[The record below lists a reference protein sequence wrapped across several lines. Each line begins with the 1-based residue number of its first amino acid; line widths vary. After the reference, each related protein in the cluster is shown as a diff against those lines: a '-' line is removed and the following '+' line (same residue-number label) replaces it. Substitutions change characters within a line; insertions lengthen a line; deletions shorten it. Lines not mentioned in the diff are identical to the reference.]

1 LTQTIY
7 VEDGR
12 GMRRID
18 VQGFPLSI
26 GGTDADIQLPD
37 HPTPEPVAYIGL
49 TDGEMFVQPDP
60 GNPQVVCNGTPVV
73 TSQWLHDGDVLGI
86 GQACVVIEIKPDHV
100 VLRSEK
106 KTAEEKPSPVIVP
119 VVPRSSGKDVS
130 GTVIKPVDFKPTV
143 AGATR
148 KRRSIRPLAF
158 LFWVALVLLGA
169 ATWYIFTARSVAI
182 EIEPSPDLVELQGS
196 PFTVE
201 VGGRY
206 LMRQGEYILV
216 AEKEGYARLEV
227 PLIVTEE
234 RNQEYRFTLDK
245 SPGFLAVNTTPVDGA
260 VVSIDGEEIGTTP
273 LSDVELPPGEYEV
286 LIRAERFRDL
296 TTRVRIAGAGS
307 VETLNAELLPRWAA
321 IRFRSVPPGARVRI
335 GGGVVGTTPV
345 TADLIEGAHDYELI
359 LEGYKP
365 YRSRIGVVAGE
376 AQTLSPVELDLLDG
390 NLVLTSNPT
399 ASNVTVDGVYSGQ
412 TPLDLVLEPNEPHEI
427 SVSHA
432 GFETETRQVQIPS
445 GEAQTLNV
453 ELTAQLGVLEIVC
466 DPPDAEL
473 YVNGDSRGRA
483 NQVIR
488 LAAVPQ
494 QIEIK
499 KDGYEPF
506 GTTVTPRP
514 GFPQSIEVVLETRE
528 EVAAR
533 SRPPVL
539 QTSQGHELRLIEPLR
554 FRMGASRREPGRR
567 ANETFRDVELTR
579 PYYMATR
586 EVTNRQFREFKKEHR
601 SGVIREHNLE
611 VDHHPVVRVIWDD
624 AARYCNWLSEK
635 DSLPPAYV
643 QSGGKWVAAAPPTTG
658 YRLPTEAEWV
668 RAARYPAG
676 GEGLKYPWGG
686 SLPVATDSGNY
697 ADESANGLVPVIIA
711 NYNDSFPVT
720 APADSFEPNAL
731 GLYNL
736 GGNVSEW
743 MNDYYTIYRSSG
755 SEVARDPMG
764 PSEGKYH
771 VIRGASWMHG
781 SVTELRLSYRDYGAD
796 PRPDVGFR
804 IARYP

>member
-1 LTQTIY
+1 
-7 VEDGR
+7 
-12 GMRRID
+12 M
-18 VQGFPLSI
+18 
-26 GGTDADIQLPD
+26 GGNKADIQLPD
-37 HPTPEPVAYIGL
+37 YPTPELVAYVGF

-86 GQACVVIEIKPDHV
+86 GRARVVVEIKSDHM
-100 VLRSEK
+100 VLRAEK
-106 KTAEEKPSPVIVP
+106 KAVEEVPSPVIVP
-119 VVPRSSGKDVS
+119 VVPRSSGKDIQ
-130 GTVIKPVDFKPTV
+130 GTVVKPVDYKPTV
-143 AGATR
+143 IGATR
-148 KRRSIRPLAF
+148 KRRSVRPVAI

-169 ATWYIFTARSVAI
+169 VAWYIFTARSVAI
-182 EIEPSPDLVELQGS
+182 EIEPPPDRVEVQGS

-206 LMRQGEYILV
+206 LMRRGEYILV

-227 PLIVTEE
+227 PLVVTEE
-234 RNQEYRFTLDK
+234 RNQEFRFTLDK

-260 VVSIDGEEIGTTP
+260 AVSIDGEEIGTTP
-273 LSDVELPPGEYEV
+273 IESVELPPGEYEV
-286 LIRAERFRDL
+286 RVRAERFRDL
-296 TTRVRIAGAGS
+296 TTRVRIQGAGS
-307 VETLNAELLPRWAA
+307 VETLNVELLPRWAA
-321 IRFRSVPPGARVRI
+321 VTFQSVPPGARVRV

-345 TADLIEGAHDYELI
+345 TADLMEGAHDYELM
-359 LEGYKP
+359 LEGHKP

-376 AQTLSPVELDLLDG
+376 EQTVPPVELDLLDG

-412 TPLDLVLEPNEPHEI
+412 TPLDLTLEPNEPHEI

-445 GEAQTLNV
+445 GEGQTLNV
-453 ELTAQLGVLEIVC
+453 ELTAELGVLEIVC

-483 NQVIR
+483 NQVVR

-494 QIEIK
+494 QIEIR

-506 GTTVTPRP
+506 GTTITPRP
-514 GFPQSIEVVLETRE
+514 GFPQSIEVVLKTRE
-528 EVAAR
+528 EAVAR

-539 QTSQGHELRLIEPLR
+539 QTSQGHELRLIDPLR

-567 ANETFRDVELTR
+567 ANETLREVELTR

-611 VDHHPVVRVIWDD
+611 VDHHPVVRVTWDD

-643 QSGGKWVAAAPPTTG
+643 HSGGKWVAAVPPTTG
-658 YRLPTEAEWV
+658 YRLPTEAEWT

-686 SLPVATDSGNY
+686 SLPVAADSGNY
-697 ADESANGLVPVIIA
+697 ADASAKGLVPIIIA

-720 APADSFEPNAL
+720 APVDSFEPNSL
-731 GLYNL
+731 GLHNL
-736 GGNVSEW
+736 SGNVSEW
-743 MNDYYTIYRSSG
+743 INDYYTIYRSSG
-755 SEVARDPMG
+755 PEVARDPMG
-764 PSEGKYH
+764 PTEGKFH